1 MKKDSREAT
10 RESRGGGAMAA
21 RLVRGI
27 VTRSSSKAAV
37 GVSTEDRSDA
47 KEPFSN
53 FQRPDRSRR
62 WDQGTQIRESSPDAT
77 IKHLEGEQK
86 VFLKHVKEPAM
97 GPQNP

>member
-47 KEPFSN
+47 
-53 FQRPDRSRR
+53 
-62 WDQGTQIRESSPDAT
+62 
-77 IKHLEGEQK
+77 
-86 VFLKHVKEPAM
+86 
-97 GPQNP
+97 